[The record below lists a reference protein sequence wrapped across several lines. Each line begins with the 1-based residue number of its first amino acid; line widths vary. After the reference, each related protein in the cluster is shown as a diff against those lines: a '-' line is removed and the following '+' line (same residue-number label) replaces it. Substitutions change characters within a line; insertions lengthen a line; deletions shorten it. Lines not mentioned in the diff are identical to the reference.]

1 MKRKFFDEIKN
12 LLNNLLSKYEDEG
25 IFKEAQEWLKRNI
38 YRVRSLFENY
48 TLRDF
53 IVEPFKSVF
62 DSSTKTL
69 NADIYSVITQVAV
82 INAVLA
88 GLPGKMGI
96 GVTVSIAIEIWMAY
110 RIAQHIGL
118 KINGISDMRKY
129 FGVLAATLATI
140 IWGVKAALGFAFSFF
155 SLISGPIN
163 PLIFAELLVTDLLGV
178 GFWFGFSNIKKNQ
191 RFGAFGFKELV
202 SVTKEL
208 FLHQYGIL
216 KNLLTPDNIKLTAT
230 RLTNYLKGDFPVDQR
245 LINGEVFS
253 TVAMTYL
260 VNGQYEKLDGPLGE
274 TFIRAIRLRWSSQFN
289 ESTSIDEIAE
299 RFSKYSPEQ
308 IDGVINTIKGKMFEI
323 MVADDE
329 SIFGNGW
336 SATMHTDESFPG
348 SDIIFSNMETGN
360 RVEISLKAID
370 EENTQI
376 IENALIKY
384 PDIPIMTT
392 EEIANLYKDDPRI
405 FGSGILHKDLES
417 ITEER
422 FEELIETI
430 EPINHNEVIIGG
442 VTFGASAALWPFV
455 MAYLR
460 KKITYDQLER
470 VFNHVLG
477 ETGLK
482 LVSRISYGVV
492 FGPLFAW
499 WLLARGVKGLV
510 TMVEPKNTTLIE
522 YSKLDN

>member
-1 MKRKFFDEIKN
+1 MKRSLLDEVKN
-12 LLNNLLSKYEDEG
+12 LLNKLLSKYENQD
-25 IFKEAQEWLKRNI
+25 ILDEAQKWLKKNI
-38 YRVRSLFENY
+38 YRVRLLFENY
-48 TLRDF
+48 TVRDF
-53 IVEPFKSVF
+53 IAEPFKSVF
-62 DSSTKTL
+62 DSSTNTL
-69 NADIYSVITQVAV
+69 NTDIYSIITQVAV

-96 GVTVSIAIEIWMAY
+96 GVTVSIALEFWMAY
-110 RIAQHIGL
+110 RIAQHVGL
-118 KINGISDMRKY
+118 NINGISDIRKY

-140 IWGVKAALGFAFSFF
+140 VWGVKAALGLAFSFF

-163 PLIFAELLVTDLLGV
+163 PLIFAELLITDLLGV
-178 GFWFGFSNIKKNQ
+178 AFWFGFSNVKKNKKFEA
-191 RFGAFGFKELV
+191 FGAKDLV

-208 FLHQYGIL
+208 FLHQYRIL
-216 KNLLTPDNIKLTAT
+216 KNLTTPYNIKLTAT
-230 RLTNYLKGDFPVDQR
+230 RLTKYLKGDFPVDQR

-253 TVAMTYL
+253 TVAMAYL
-260 VNGQYEKLDGPLGE
+260 LSAQYEKLTGPLGE

-289 ESTSIDEIAE
+289 ESTSIEEIAE
-299 RFSKYSPEQ
+299 RFSEYNPEQ

-329 SIFGNGW
+329 SIFGDGW
-336 SATMHTDESFPG
+336 SATMYTDESFPG
-348 SDIIFSNMETGN
+348 SDIIFSNLENGN
-360 RVEISLKAID
+360 RVEISLKAIG
-370 EENTQI
+370 EENSQI

-392 EEIANLYKDDPRI
+392 EEVANLYKDDPRI
-405 FGSGILHKDLES
+405 FGSGIFHEDLES
-417 ITEER
+417 ITEEK

-430 EPINHNEVIIGG
+430 KPINHNEVIIGG
-442 VTFGASAALWPFV
+442 ITFGASAALWPFV

-460 KKITYDQLER
+460 KKITYNQLER

-492 FGPLFAW
+492 LGPLFAW